1 MNEKLLA
8 IRLLRNNESIDAL
21 VEGPDLDKASLT
33 AAIAL
38 LIQRTYHTIS
48 DEEYE
53 ELTNR
58 VKRFISTGKPVH
70 IQAESLTTFE

>member
-8 IRLLRNNESIDAL
+8 IRLLKNNESIDAL
-21 VEGPDLDKASLT
+21 VEGPDLDRASLT

-48 DEEYE
+48 E
-53 ELTNR
+53 ELSNN
-58 VKRFISTGKPVH
+58 VKRFISTGQPVH
-70 IQAESLTTFE
+70 IQTESLTTFE

>member
-8 IRLLRNNESIDAL
+8 IRLLKNNESIDAL
-21 VEGPDLDKASLT
+21 VEGPDLDRASLT

-53 ELTNR
+53 ELSNS
-58 VKRFISTGKPVH
+58 VKRFISAGKPVH
-70 IQAESLTTFE
+70 IQTESLTTFE